1 MTKKLAKM
9 PYAQA
14 HVEIDDEGNATLISY
29 TTPVCSLT
37 HDGWLSVAGL
47 YSMTTRKH
55 IGAFM
60 QEYANQSYQT
70 AKACYY
76 GEYDL
81 NLFTGEV
88 ISHI

>member
-1 MTKKLAKM
+1 
-9 PYAQA
+9 
-14 HVEIDDEGNATLISY
+14 
-29 TTPVCSLT
+29 
-37 HDGWLSVAGL
+37 
-47 YSMTTRKH
+47 
-55 IGAFM
+55 M

-88 ISHI
+88 ISHVQGEKSPYLDVLRLKSRIKTIDNKSIYGKI